1 MGTTTTPP
9 VEGVVAGKDKSEV
22 TVKSPSPD
30 IKSSRLQNLIEALGS
45 FEIEPAAVNVLAA
58 QSQPLQEA
66 IQEAGPSSMEALP
79 EAYAGMFEDA
89 DTLNQELKGV
99 DVSKMH
105 PKAKEKA
112 QLLAE
117 QSLIKKDTYEN

>member
-9 VEGVVAGKDKSEV
+9 VEGVIAGKDKSEV
-22 TVKSPSPD
+22 TVISPSPE
-30 IKSSRLQNLIEALGS
+30 IKSDRLQNLIEALDS
-45 FEIEPAAVNVLAA
+45 FELEPAAVNVLAA

-66 IQEAGPSSMEALP
+66 IATSSMAALP

-89 DTLNQELKGV
+89 EKLNQDLKGV

-105 PKAKEKA
+105 PKVKEKA

>member
-9 VEGVVAGKDKSEV
+9 VEGVIAGKDRAEV
-22 TVKSPSPD
+22 TVKSPSPE
-30 IKSSRLQNLIEALGS
+30 IKSDRLQNLIEALDS

-66 IQEAGPSSMEALP
+66 IATSSMEALP

-89 DTLNQELKGV
+89 EKLNQDLKGV

-105 PKAKEKA
+105 PKVKEKA

-117 QSLIKKDTYEN
+117 QSLIKTDTYEN

>member
-9 VEGVVAGKDKSEV
+9 VEGVIAGKDKSEV
-22 TVKSPSPD
+22 TVISPSPE
-30 IKSSRLQNLIEALGS
+30 IKSDRLQNLIEALDS

-66 IQEAGPSSMEALP
+66 IATSSMEALP

-89 DTLNQELKGV
+89 EKLNQDLKGV

-105 PKAKEKA
+105 PKVKEKA